1 MVRHL
6 YDPNDTCTFKK
17 LASLSISVKQALPW
31 SGMERDAR
39 RDCVPGLKSIN
50 RKRSDMISM
59 IPEETVLLIHL
70 GGLGDMCLSEST
82 ILSLS
87 QRFDG
92 KIHGLGY
99 TRFLGLFREYFA
111 AVHAIE
117 SARWLY
123 LFSDDPSRV
132 SWKRI
137 IFIGK
142 DRNGEMR
149 KRWQSMSRDRLI
161 FIEMYPDEAFSDQRF
176 PVGGIGTQADL
187 PLHIEDYQLAQLKAY
202 CIKTVKKTVIPRPRH
217 RALLYPETGFAKSKW
232 HPDNFVQ
239 LYHRLKKRNLN
250 VSIFESF
257 GLKLD
262 TPEKLSI
269 EDLSDMEKC
278 FEDGGIFVSNDSG
291 MAHLAGSCGL
301 TTITVFSDFDPAL
314 WHPRGDNI
322 ALRQGMDRVDV
333 PALEALITGLMEP
346 GT

>member
-1 MVRHL
+1 MSVR
-6 YDPNDTCTFKK
+6 
-17 LASLSISVKQALPW
+17 SALIP
-31 SGMERDAR
+31 A
-39 RDCVPGLKSIN
+39 N
-50 RKRSDMISM
+50 
-59 IPEETVLLIHL
+59 PEETVLLIHL

-87 QRFDG
+87 RYFNG
-92 KIHGLGY
+92 EIHGLGY

-117 SARWLY
+117 STRWLY
-123 LFSDDPSRV
+123 LFSDRPSEITWR
-132 SWKRI
+132 RI

-149 KRWQSMSRDRLI
+149 KRWQSMSKDRLI
-161 FIEMYPDEAFSDQRF
+161 FVEMYPDEGFSDTPF
-176 PVGGIGTQADL
+176 PVRHTGTQAY
-187 PLHIEDYQLAQLKAY
+187 PVLHIEDYQLAQLDAYSIKA
-202 CIKTVKKTVIPRPRH
+202 VKKTIVPRPRP

-239 LYHRLKKRNLN
+239 LYHRLKKHNLN

-257 GLKLD
+257 GLTLD

-269 EDLSDMEKC
+269 EDLSEMKKC
-278 FEDGGIFVSNDSG
+278 FGDGGIFVSNDSG

-301 TTITVFSDFDPAL
+301 TTITIFSDFDPVL
-314 WHPRGDNI
+314 WHPRGENI
-322 ALRQGMDRVDV
+322 ALRQGVDRVDA

-346 GT
+346 GA